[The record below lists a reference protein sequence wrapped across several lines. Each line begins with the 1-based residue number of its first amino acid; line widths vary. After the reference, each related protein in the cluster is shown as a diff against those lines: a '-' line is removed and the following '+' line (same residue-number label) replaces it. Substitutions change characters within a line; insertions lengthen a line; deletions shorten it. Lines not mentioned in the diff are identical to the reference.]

1 MDDEDLMATTGYAQ
15 DAASSEAFLAPPAIA
30 NDRAKR
36 ARRPQSTRGVARLRR
51 VKSEQSNMNHL
62 ATRGHRNSRSRSTHD
77 ARKKAAKIAVTI
89 VSREHADDA
98 IASDSEE
105 DDDEH
110 NAALSRRMSAQQNRL
125 DYATRRALTDDRN
138 AAAMRSVQQLD
149 TPPELYSTISTPV
162 PDASDAGADL
172 IKVCEKLELMS
183 GESAIESDSDDDD
196 YTCKGDAKMTA
207 ALKQALVHRVH
218 NAAAVQIETDTMP
231 EAEPQKRAMSDAAV
245 IEPGEKHKLKP
256 HRRNI
261 SAGNLTVRL
270 IPPQPT
276 KPSATDDMP
285 AEPQTSDK
293 SAAIAIRSLRPSSS
307 RPKPSKGVLKK
318 SGSPPSTGVSTAECS
333 PSKKGKARVR
343 GDEIVEGHLNPRAP
357 PRLTFRSEHVTT
369 PGRETDTDAL

>member
-15 DAASSEAFLAPPAIA
+15 DAASSEVFLAPPAIA
-30 NDRAKR
+30 NDRARR
-36 ARRPQSTRGVARLRR
+36 ACRPQPTKEVARIRR

-62 ATRGHRNSRSRSTHD
+62 ARRGHRNSRSKSIHD

-98 IASDSEE
+98 IASDSED

-138 AAAMRSVQQLD
+138 AAAMQLVQQLD
-149 TPPELYSTISTPV
+149 TPPELYSTISTPI

-183 GESAIESDSDDDD
+183 AESAVESDSDDDD

-207 ALKQALVHRVH
+207 ALKQAFVHRVH
-218 NAAAVQIETDTMP
+218 NAAAVQIETDAVP
-231 EAEPQKRAMSDAAV
+231 GAEPQKRAMSDAAI
-245 IEPGEKHKLKP
+245 IEPGDKHKLNP

-276 KPSATDDMP
+276 DLSATNEVSI
-285 AEPQTSDK
+285 EPKTFDK
-293 SAAIAIRSLRPSSS
+293 GAALAVRSLRPSRT
-307 RPKPSKGVLKK
+307 RPKPAKGVLKK

-357 PRLTFRSEHVTT
+357 PRLTFRSEHVTN